1 MISSKRKFI
10 AVILGYG
17 NIIVHN
23 LVSFILTPLMILIW
37 GDASYG
43 IYKIV
48 LSLMTYFML
57 IDSGIKNTVVR
68 FVSEYRAAN
77 DRTSERKYIATI
89 FSYYLIASGVLGLII
104 GILYFALPTMYA
116 ASLTPDEILIMQR
129 SLPWLL
135 LYTTGTLFFNCF
147 TALLRGHNK
156 QITVQNLNIMRSV
169 VRFVVIY
176 LMLVNKLAVEQ
187 VIAADA
193 LIALFFAAAVLFII
207 FVPMKLPPL
216 FKGVDKAFIQNI
228 VSFTS
233 VMLVYTIANSLFW
246 SAGNFLVGIMTSS
259 VLAAVYG
266 TSITLTNMF
275 QSLSSTLSHV
285 LVPDI
290 MVKSFSTDN
299 MDEMNDVMVR
309 IGQIKM
315 PVMLL
320 IVLGFGLFGNEFVR
334 LWVGDGYVGT
344 YIIAF
349 VSMIPLML
357 GLLQDVPNNYILAK
371 NKHKVMAL
379 ISLVSSA
386 INIILSVILIKFMGI
401 YGAALGTLLSYTL
414 VYIVFTYF
422 YYQKYFGFDMKRL
435 YTETILKNIVYICLL
450 IGCGLLINLIPIY
463 TVIGNTTL
471 ASWAALCIKIL
482 LFTILFALVYVL
494 GMADR
499 HTKKKLRKLIG
510 R

>member
-43 IYKIV
+43 IYKII

-89 FSYYLIASGVLGLII
+89 FAYHILASVIIGLVV
-104 GILYFALPTMYA
+104 GILYLALPTIYA

-129 SLPWLL
+129 SMPWLL
-135 LYTTGTLFFNCF
+135 LYTVGTLFFNCF

-156 QITVQNLNIMRSV
+156 QISVQNLNIIRSAL
-169 VRFVVIY
+169 RFVIIY
-176 LMLVNKLAVEQ
+176 LMLVGKYAVEQ

-193 LIALFFAAAVLFII
+193 VITLIFAAIVLFII

-216 FKGVDKAFIQNI
+216 FKGIDKAFVMNI

-233 VMLVYTIANSLFW
+233 VMFVYTLATSLFW
-246 SAGNFLVGIMTSS
+246 SAGNLLVGLMTSS
-259 VLAAVYG
+259 VLAAVYA
-266 TSITLTNMF
+266 TSITLTNLF
-275 QSLSSTLSHV
+275 QSLSNTISQV

-290 MVKSFSTDN
+290 MVKSFSTDD
-299 MDEMNDVMVR
+299 MDEMNAIMVNV
-309 IGQIKM
+309 GKIKM

-320 IVLGFGLFGNEFVR
+320 IVLGFGLFGGEFVR
-334 LWVGDGYVGT
+334 LWVGDGYAGT

-349 VSMIPLML
+349 ITMIPLLL
-357 GLLQDVPNNYILAK
+357 GMLQDVPNNYILAK

-379 ISLVSSA
+379 ISLISSA
-386 INIILSVILIKFMGI
+386 INIILSVILIKIMGI
-401 YGAALGTLLSYTL
+401 YGAALGTLIAYTF
-414 VYIVFTYF
+414 VYIVFTY
-422 YYQKYFGFDMKRL
+422 YYYKKYFGFDMKRL
-435 YTETILKNIVYICLL
+435 YSETILRNIPYICLL
-450 IGCGLLINLIPIY
+450 TVCGIGINFIPFSSIWGEGGLR
-463 TVIGNTTL
+463 
-471 ASWAALCIKIL
+471 SWLSLLVKIIIFCIV
-482 LFTILFALVYVL
+482 FSLVYFTKMIDKNTKQRFLKRL
-494 GMADR
+494 GR
-499 HTKKKLRKLIG
+499 
-510 R
+510 